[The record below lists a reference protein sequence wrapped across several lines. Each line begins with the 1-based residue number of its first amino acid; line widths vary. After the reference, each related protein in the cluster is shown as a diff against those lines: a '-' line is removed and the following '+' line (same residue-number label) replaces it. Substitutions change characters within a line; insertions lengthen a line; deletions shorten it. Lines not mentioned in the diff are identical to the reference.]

1 MENKIRFILDSIY
14 EQMAISGM
22 LQYESKDCRI
32 SMPDYLLGIIVDNSP
47 IDLEK
52 TENSYLYG
60 IKIIPAYENKITIF
74 HVDFVSN
81 NIKVVIKLDCGID
94 NSKAVLESPF
104 ASYVKWTNN

>member
-14 EQMAISGM
+14 EQMAISGI
-22 LQYESKDCRI
+22 LQYKSKDCRI
-32 SMPDYLLGIIVDNSP
+32 SMPEYLWGIIVDNSL

-74 HVDFVSN
+74 HVDFVTN

-94 NSKAVLESPF
+94 NSKDVLDSTF
-104 ASYVKWTNN
+104 ISNVKHTNN